1 MMKYQI
7 HFAPLQGY
15 TDYVYREV
23 HAKVFGGVDVYYTP
37 FVRCDKEEFRKKDI
51 KDILPEHNRHM
62 LSVPQ
67 LIAATPE
74 EFRRIASLFRAYG
87 YRKADINLGCP
98 FPKQVRLHRGAGIL
112 PYPEEISSL
121 LASLSEFPEIA
132 FSVKLRIGWNTNEQ
146 IRSVLPLLNNYPL
159 THITIH
165 PRLGIRQYKGEIDR
179 MAFRYVYD
187 NCLHPLIYNGDLRT
201 EKDVEELLVQFPRLK
216 GVMLGRGLLA
226 SPWLAF
232 EITNQKKW
240 TEKEKREK
248 LQLFHDLLVEDY
260 RLLLEGGEAQV
271 LSKLKT
277 IWDYLLPDAEKKFR
291 KKVLKS
297 VTLPAYLMAVKDLFS
312 SAAGEYRET
321 FPE

>member
-1 MMKYQI
+1 MKYQI

-23 HAKVFGGVDVYYTP
+23 HVKVFGGVDVYYTP
-37 FVRCDKEEFRKKDI
+37 FVRCEKGEFRKKDI
-51 KDILPEHNRHM
+51 KDILPEHNRNM
-62 LSVPQ
+62 LTVPQ

-98 FPKQVRLHRGAGIL
+98 FPKQARLHRGAGIL
-112 PYPEEISSL
+112 PYPEEIVNL
-121 LASLSEFPEIA
+121 LTPLSEFPEIA
-132 FSVKLRIGWNTNEQ
+132 FSVKLRTGWNTHDE

-159 THITIH
+159 TYVTIH

-179 MAFRYVYD
+179 MAFEYVYE

-201 EKDVEELLVQFPRLK
+201 GKDVEELLVQFPRLQ

-226 SPWLAF
+226 SPWLAS
-232 EITNQKKW
+232 EITDRKKW
-240 TEKEKREK
+240 TESEKREK
-248 LQLFHDLLVEDY
+248 LLLFHDLLVEDY
-260 RLLLEGGEAQV
+260 HGLLEGGEAQV

-277 IWDYLLPDAEKKFR
+277 VWDYLLPEADKKLR
-291 KKVLKS
+291 KKVFKS
-297 VTLPAYLMAVKDLFS
+297 TTLQIYMKAVKELFS
-312 SAAGEYRET
+312 SAAV
-321 FPE
+321 